1 LMSGEFE
8 MDPQEVIESVESAE
22 VLSLSFITLRKA
34 LVIDTRRSGSE
45 GPLVR
50 IMEIVGS
57 PQERIK
63 SIRRLR
69 AGFLRVRSLTVIP
82 WPRYVDSLVALGI
95 WERILGRV
103 AESGDQAAVTACEE
117 ALAELTRLEKA
128 EMAAVVKGEGYHTI
142 WASGR

>member
-50 IMEIVGS
+50 IMAIVGS

-82 WPRYVDSLVALGI
+82 WPRYVDSLVALWI

-117 ALAELTRLEKA
+117 ALVELTRLEKA
-128 EMAAVVKGEGYHTI
+128 EMAAVVKGERYHTI

>member
-1 LMSGEFE
+1 MSGEFE